1 MAEHK
6 TSEPTAQDGAAAAA
20 TDAAATTDGQS
31 VQDMKDMKL
40 VVMDSA
46 ELATRA
52 ASLAANAGLDLRN
65 ATKELLRGN
74 EEMVQGSRKQGK
86 FSMILIGAA
95 GGVMLIT
102 AALFVFMSLRLQG
115 RVAQLDEMVLAV
127 GKRVVEM
134 DASLELVGG
143 AQEMLKTVETKQGEL
158 LAAHTRLDARMEEVV
173 CTSQGLP
180 EQTAKQVETRLAALT
195 KQVAALE
202 GRLQGQ
208 SAATNR
214 IAGQIQSMQGAVG
227 DTAAV
232 KRELEALA
240 RQQRERQSG
249 DSSRATQ
256 EAAAA
261 RARDSMVQYPRK
273 QPDKP

>member
-1 MAEHK
+1 MDSNSNATQAPATEA
-6 TSEPTAQDGAAAAA
+6 PAVDPAM
-20 TDAAATTDGQS
+20 TDAQS
-31 VQDMKDMKL
+31 VSDMKDMKL

-143 AQEMLKTVETKQGEL
+143 AQEMLKTVATKQGEL

-173 CTSQGLP
+173 KTSQGLP

-249 DSSRATQ
+249 DSSRAAQ

>member
-1 MAEHK
+1 MDSKTNEPQASGTEAPTSSPPMA
-6 TSEPTAQDGAAAAA
+6 
-20 TDAAATTDGQS
+20 DGQS
-31 VQDMKDMKL
+31 VSDMKDMKL

-65 ATKELLRGN
+65 ATKELLQGN
-74 EEMVQGSRKQGK
+74 QEVLLGSRKQGK
-86 FSMILIGAA
+86 FSMILIGVA
-95 GGVMLIT
+95 GGLMLIT

-143 AQEMLKTVETKQGEL
+143 AQEMLKSVATKQGEL
-158 LAAHTRLDARMEEVV
+158 LAAHSRLDARMDEVV
-173 CTSQGLP
+173 KTTQALP
-180 EQTAKQVETRLAALT
+180 DQTGRQVETRLASLT
-195 KQVAALE
+195 KQIAALE
-202 GRLQGQ
+202 TRFQNQ

-214 IAGQIQSMQGAVG
+214 MAGQIQSMQGAVG
-227 DTAAV
+227 DTQAV
-232 KRELEALA
+232 RRELEALA
-240 RQQRERQSG
+240 RQQRERQSTDG
-249 DSSRATQ
+249 ARAAQ

-261 RARDSMVQYPRK
+261 RARDSMVQYPRR

>member
-1 MAEHK
+1 MDSTTNGPQAV
-6 TSEPTAQDGAAAAA
+6 A
-20 TDAAATTDGQS
+20 DAAAEAKATMSDGQS
-31 VQDMKDMKL
+31 VADMKDMKL

-52 ASLAANAGLDLRN
+52 AGLAAQAGLDLRT
-65 ATKELLRGN
+65 ATKELTQGN
-74 EEMVQGSRKQGK
+74 QAMMSGYQKQGK
-86 FSMILIGAA
+86 FSMILVGVA
-95 GGVMLIT
+95 GSIMLIT

-143 AQEMLKTVETKQGEL
+143 AQEMLKSVATKQGEL

-173 CTSQGLP
+173 KTTAGLP
-180 EQTAKQVETRLAALT
+180 EQTGKQVEARMQALS

-202 GRLQGQ
+202 GRLQAQ
-208 SAATNR
+208 SAASSR
-214 IAGQIQSMQGAVG
+214 MAGQIQSMQGAIG
-227 DTAAV
+227 DASAA

-240 RQQRERQSG
+240 RQQRERQSSDAG
-249 DSSRATQ
+249 RAAQ

-261 RARDSMVQYPRK
+261 RARDSMVQYPRR

>member
-1 MAEHK
+1 MDNKPNEPQALADEAASAHPAMA
-6 TSEPTAQDGAAAAA
+6 
-20 TDAAATTDGQS
+20 DGQS
-31 VQDMKDMKL
+31 VSDMKDMKL

-65 ATKELLRGN
+65 ATQDLLKGN
-74 EEMVQGSRKQGK
+74 QEMLLGNRKQGK
-86 FSMILIGAA
+86 FSMILLGVA
-95 GGVMLIT
+95 GSVMLIT

-115 RVAQLDEMVLAV
+115 RVAQLDDMVLAV

-143 AQEMLKTVETKQGEL
+143 AQEMLKTVATKQGEL
-158 LAAHTRLDARMEEVV
+158 LAAHNRLDARMEEVV
-173 CTSQGLP
+173 KTSQGVP
-180 EQTAKQVETRLAALT
+180 EQTAKQVEARLAALT
-195 KQVAALE
+195 KQVSALE
-202 GRLQGQ
+202 ARFQNQ

-232 KRELEALA
+232 RRELEALA
-240 RQQRERQSG
+240 RQQRERQSTEG
-249 DSSRATQ
+249 SRAAQ

-273 QPDKP
+273 QADKP

>member
-1 MAEHK
+1 
-6 TSEPTAQDGAAAAA
+6 
-20 TDAAATTDGQS
+20 
-31 VQDMKDMKL
+31 
-40 VVMDSA
+40 
-46 ELATRA
+46 
-52 ASLAANAGLDLRN
+52 
-65 ATKELLRGN
+65 
-74 EEMVQGSRKQGK
+74 
-86 FSMILIGAA
+86 
-95 GGVMLIT
+95 
-102 AALFVFMSLRLQG
+102 
-115 RVAQLDEMVLAV
+115 
-127 GKRVVEM
+127 M

-143 AQEMLKTVETKQGEL
+143 AQEMLKTVATKQGEL

-173 CTSQGLP
+173 KTSQGLP

-249 DSSRATQ
+249 DSSRAAQ

>member
-1 MAEHK
+1 
-6 TSEPTAQDGAAAAA
+6 
-20 TDAAATTDGQS
+20 
-31 VQDMKDMKL
+31 
-40 VVMDSA
+40 
-46 ELATRA
+46 
-52 ASLAANAGLDLRN
+52 
-65 ATKELLRGN
+65 
-74 EEMVQGSRKQGK
+74 
-86 FSMILIGAA
+86 
-95 GGVMLIT
+95 
-102 AALFVFMSLRLQG
+102 
-115 RVAQLDEMVLAV
+115 
-127 GKRVVEM
+127 
-134 DASLELVGG
+134 
-143 AQEMLKTVETKQGEL
+143 
-158 LAAHTRLDARMEEVV
+158 
-173 CTSQGLP
+173 
-180 EQTAKQVETRLAALT
+180 LT

-249 DSSRATQ
+249 DSSRAAQ